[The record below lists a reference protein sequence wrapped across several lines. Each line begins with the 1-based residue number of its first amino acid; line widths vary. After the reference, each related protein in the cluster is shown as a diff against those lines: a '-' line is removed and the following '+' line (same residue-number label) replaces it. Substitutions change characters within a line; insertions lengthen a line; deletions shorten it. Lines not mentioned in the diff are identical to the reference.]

1 MKRSAYFGSAAC
13 AALLG
18 IFASG
23 ALAADD
29 PGLVSR
35 GEYLARAG
43 DCVACH
49 TAAGGKPF
57 AGGDAIHS
65 PFGAIYAPNITPD
78 KATGIG
84 DWSEDDFYRA
94 MHEGVG
100 KHGEYLYPA
109 FPYQWFT
116 KITRDDVKAIKA
128 YLDTV
133 EPVDAKPRQ
142 TRLMF
147 PFNVR
152 IGIGG
157 WDAAFFK
164 PGEFKADPSKSPEW
178 NRGAYLV
185 EGLGHCGDCHTP
197 KGTAMEPI
205 ESKAF
210 SGGAVDNWYAPNIT
224 SDAAHGIGGWSDK
237 DLAEYLKTGSAP
249 GKGVVVGPMS
259 QVVRDSLSYLTDEDR
274 RAIVAFLKSTSPIVD
289 YNATSSASA
298 GSAHAPGEAV
308 YLSHCAFCHQTN
320 GKGLPGAVP
329 ALDGNGV
336 VTAKGPEDVIRVI
349 LGGRLASGSY
359 APMPAIGAD
368 MSDQEVAD
376 VVDYV
381 RNAWSN
387 RAPAT
392 QQNGIVA
399 AIRADTHTILSSSK
413 GDKDSCQPG
422 PDAPAIKPI
431 VDPQRQIDRTLG
443 AMTAETMMEAID
455 QSIARARQVAPDASP
470 SDIVNELTL
479 AYCRVEAGR
488 GKLADPDQRRL
499 LNRFSQLVYTQLA
512 SNGKD

>member
-1 MKRSAYFGSAAC
+1 MKNSTFLCAAAC
-13 AALLG
+13 AVVVGGL
-18 IFASG
+18 ASS
-23 ALAADD
+23 ALAAND
-29 PGLVSR
+29 PDLVAR
-35 GEYLARAG
+35 GEYLTRAG
-43 DCVACH
+43 DCTACH
-49 TAAGGKPF
+49 TAIGGQPF
-57 AGGDAIHS
+57 AGGVAIHS
-65 PFGAIYAPNITPD
+65 PFGAIYTPNITPD
-78 KATGIG
+78 KETGIG

-94 MHEGVG
+94 MHEGIG

-133 EPVDAKPRQ
+133 PPVSAKSRE

-152 IGIGG
+152 IGIAG

-164 PGEFKADPSKSPEW
+164 PGEFKADPAKSPQW

-197 KGTAMEPI
+197 KGPAMEPVD
-205 ESKAF
+205 SKAF

-249 GKGVVVGPMS
+249 GRGVAVGPMS
-259 QVVRDSLSYLTDEDR
+259 QAVRDSLSYLTDEDT
-274 RAIVAFLKSTSPIVD
+274 RAIVAYLKSTPPVVD
-289 YNATSSASA
+289 YTQTQSSNSE
-298 GSAHAPGEAV
+298 SAHAPGEAV
-308 YLSHCAFCHQTN
+308 YISHCAYCHQLD
-320 GKGLPGAVP
+320 GKGIPGAVP

-336 VTAKGPEDVIRVI
+336 VQAKGPQDVIRVI
-349 LGGRLASGSY
+349 LGGRLAVGSY
-359 APMPAIGAD
+359 APMPAVGAD
-368 MSDQEVAD
+368 MSDQQVED

-387 RAPAT
+387 RAPPA
-392 QQNGIVA
+392 QESGIVGE
-399 AIRADTHTILSSSK
+399 IRADTHTILSDSVGSK
-413 GDKDSCQPG
+413 EPCRLG

-431 VDPQRQIDRTLG
+431 VDSQNQIDKTLG
-443 AMTAETMMEAID
+443 AMTEETMLQGID
-455 QSIARARQVAPDASP
+455 QSIARAKEVAPDASR
-470 SDIVNELTL
+470 SDIVDQLTL
-479 AYCRVEAGR
+479 AYCRIEASR
-488 GKLADPDQRRL
+488 GGIAPPDKRRL
-499 LNRFSQLVYTQLA
+499 LNRFSQLVYTQLV